1 MPTVED
7 VRKSVGDTGSDGG
20 GLLLQG
26 PAGAGAAL
34 GQDGDVL
41 LDYTERVQSFFPEC
55 KTSVADPNPVGSF
68 LNSRVHAVIN
78 YSDLQHSGTTVLQI
92 RWIRTITG

>member
-34 GQDGDVL
+34 GLDGDVL

-55 KTSVADPNPVGSF
+55 KELYKQLRTSVHRRVLLICIRSDPSVPRTS
-68 LNSRVHAVIN
+68 
-78 YSDLQHSGTTVLQI
+78 SG
-92 RWIRTITG
+92 RF